1 MARVKV
7 TIELEVPDV
16 EATDKEIE
24 EWLMFELHYNGDM
37 NGNNPLCN
45 EGVDPDDFEWEFA

>member
-16 EATDKEIE
+16 DATDKEIG

-37 NGNNPLCN
+37 SGNNPLCN
-45 EGVDPDDFEWEFA
+45 ECVEPDDFEWEFV